1 MDPIRPPDKVIR
13 QQLYDT
19 DNDFND
25 NDNDFNDNDN
35 DFNDN
40 DFNEH
45 FFQPMTKDNDD
56 YEKQLQE
63 ALNASMKDEEEKIND
78 YEKTIVDEYNNEVQ
92 KRTELFDKLLFDL
105 QRLLKMDK
113 EVKAVY
119 DIVEPIIV
127 SYCSQYIET
136 CEIDVETY
144 NKMFKT
150 LSTIRCNKETIDK
163 LKTIIKKSN

>member
-13 QQLYDT
+13 QQLYD
-19 DNDFND
+19 ND
-25 NDNDFNDNDN
+25 NN

-78 YEKTIVDEYNNEVQ
+78 YEKTIVDEYNHEVQ

-136 CEIDVETY
+136 CEIDMETRDKIFTLLR
-144 NKMFKT
+144 KMRT
-150 LSTIRCNKETIDK
+150 DK
-163 LKTIIKKSN
+163 NAVQLLEKIIIQAHGL